1 MVLLL
6 TTLEG
11 KIYVQSCPVQRGA
24 QQENISKNISSPIH
38 VEIHSHAERR
48 PPGTVPKEFSNA
60 PPVRH
65 PGAVVDHVHIAL
77 RLPCQ
82 GRIRHSA
89 DDEGLRL
96 AW

>member
-1 MVLLL
+1 MV
-6 TTLEG
+6 
-11 KIYVQSCPVQRGA
+11 IYHSFWYVYQRVCAIMSCEKRGA
-24 QQENISKNISSPIH
+24 KQEKISKNISSPIH

-48 PPGTVPKEFSNA
+48 PPVQSQRSS
-60 PPVRH
+60 RH

-82 GRIRHSA
+82 GRVRHSA